1 MGIFDDELILPG
13 VITDIISD
21 YSNGYDTSAF
31 GTTDSV
37 TIIGTAFNGP
47 VGTPVKV
54 YSPEHAAYVFGAS
67 FDSTTRK
74 EATLVAEIQ
83 DAWDRGCRTIYA
95 VRVSGKEMYKDF
107 QLASDTKCK
116 LRVKGIFPH
125 NGNKNVF
132 FEYDAV
138 DTLSEIANGKEA
150 TIKIYKPATRATIE
164 EKMLGK
170 VVKENSILVNTVKV
184 HSGWNIG
191 DSTRLVDFIS
201 LFNKHRYNNV
211 LTLAIVDEDGNDITD
226 SSEAYS
232 LSFGD
237 LLPGVYFIGRDTNA
251 SKMVVKTEISKT
263 FIPDESRDSVYEG
276 FSGNVFKT
284 LKVNTD
290 ITKDLPIYHKDVTQ
304 FNKLIDKVD
313 GVSMT
318 KLFDFLEVSGKV
330 DLLWKKDNVDYEE
343 VTMSDFE
350 VYKKLGSGFVTN
362 AKITETKE
370 GSGVYKVVEVTSETD
385 ENRITATDDGI
396 YSMLE
401 NLASDYRVLT
411 GRYADT
417 EIKGTLPKKSEFL
430 VANPVSS
437 AIFSGVI
444 SVTPKLDEK
453 DLSVIAKK
461 YQFLLKT
468 LDEDNLLFSKDALIE
483 VLYNKNG
490 IYSVAD
496 YVFYTDNISN
506 VNAKAFESG
515 DYILATDTM
524 YQVKDGKFVDLSNLA
539 LYKSLF
545 ADKFVVTN
553 KKIYKVN
560 ADIKDNLRF
569 IEVTEAKEVNNAKY
583 MAVEVRGKIV
593 LFYIDIKTTT
603 INAVAPMVAL
613 DDVLAE
619 SSNMFSL
626 ITPVC
631 EGKELINY
639 VEVKASNLE
648 TTTLAELIIAMNE
661 DETLAKAFEFD
672 IASSLDESVQYFYT
686 ISSVGNDEYV
696 FKSPGEEASMLVD
709 TTKNNINGTTGNDAI
724 LDRTTPVYN
733 KNLYIPY
740 KTTDNFARHLAQHC
754 VYTQLKTANTH
765 GVIGCSRVTST
776 NLKNVAARVDKLCEL
791 DLNLYAKRPNGNDM
805 LDKNNTPYPIGRGIS
820 VTFFQSKVPTN
831 DNYTYVSTGASA
843 YAGMVSALDI
853 DQSSTSQPINID
865 NINFELTNY
874 QLGRLTKAGFVT
886 IKNSYTNGYV
896 ITDGITMAPSTSSF
910 RRLSVT
916 RVINAV
922 DAAIRDAAE
931 PYIGKQN
938 HLANRNALQT
948 AIKSK
953 LDKMLN
959 SLIQSYDFKLVTD
972 SNNDRLGV
980 VEINYNIVP
989 IYEIREV
996 RNRVT
1001 VKDK

>member
-21 YSNGYDTSAF
+21 YSEGYDTSSF

-47 VGTPVKV
+47 VGTPVKI
-54 YSPEHAAYVFGAS
+54 YSPEHAAYIFGSS
-67 FDSTTRK
+67 FNSTTRK

-107 QLASDTKCK
+107 QLASDTKYK

-125 NGNKNVF
+125 NGNKNVY

-150 TIKIYKPATRATIE
+150 AIKIYKPATRATIE

-170 VVKENSILVNTVKV
+170 VVKENSILVNTVKI

-191 DSTRLVDFIS
+191 DSSRLVDFID
-201 LFNKHRYNNV
+201 LFNEYRYNNV

-226 SSEAYS
+226 SAEAKS

-237 LLPGVYFIGRDTNA
+237 LFPGVYFIGRDANA
-251 SKMVVKTEISKT
+251 DNMVVKTEMSKQ
-263 FIPDESRDSVYEG
+263 FVPDEARDSIYEN

-290 ITKDLPIYHKDVTQ
+290 VTKDLPIYHKDVTQ
-304 FNKLIDKVD
+304 FNKLIDKID

-318 KLFDFLEVSGKV
+318 KLFDFLEVAGKV
-330 DLLWKKDNVDYEE
+330 DLLWKKDKVDYEE

-350 VYKKLGSGFVTN
+350 VYKKLGSGFATN

-385 ENRITATDDGI
+385 ENRVTATDEGI

-401 NLASDYRVLT
+401 NLTSDYRVLT

-417 EIKGTLPKKSEFL
+417 EIKGTLPKKKDFL
-430 VANPVSS
+430 VSNPVSS
-437 AIFSGVI
+437 TVCSDVI
-444 SVTPKLDEK
+444 TVTPKLAEK

-461 YQFLLKT
+461 YKFLLKA
-468 LDEDNLLFSKDALIE
+468 LDEDNLLFSKDAIIE
-483 VLYNKNG
+483 LLYNKNG
-490 IYSVAD
+490 TYAVSD
-496 YVFYTDNISN
+496 YVFYTDDIAH
-506 VNAKAFESG
+506 VNADEFESG
-515 DYILATDTM
+515 DYILAVDTM
-524 YQVKDGKFVDLSNLA
+524 YQVVDGKIVELSNVT
-539 LYKSLF
+539 LYGSLF
-545 ADKFVVTN
+545 ADRFVVTN
-553 KKIYKVN
+553 EKIYKIN
-560 ADIKDNLRF
+560 ESISDNLRF
-569 IEVTEAKEVNNAKY
+569 KEVTDATEVNGAKY
-583 MAVEVRGKIV
+583 MVVEVRGRIV
-593 LFYIDIKTTT
+593 VFYIEEDGVDIQ
-603 INAVAPMVAL
+603 AVVPMAAL
-613 DDVLAE
+613 EDVMAE
-619 SSNMFSL
+619 SSNMFAL
-626 ITPVC
+626 ITPVF
-631 EGKELINY
+631 ESQELINY

-661 DETLAKAFEFD
+661 DTELSKAFEFD
-672 IASSLDESVQYFYT
+672 MSSSLDESVQYFYT
-686 ISSVGNDEYV
+686 IKSDGSDEYV
-696 FKSPGEEASMLVD
+696 FEAPVGSGLVD
-709 TTKNNINGTTGNDAI
+709 TTRNNVNGSTGNPTI

-733 KNLYIPY
+733 KNLYIPF

-754 VYTQLKTANTH
+754 IYTQLKTASTH
-765 GVIGCSRVTST
+765 GVIGCSRLTST
-776 NLKNVAARVDKLCEL
+776 NLKNVAARVDKLCSL
-791 DLNLYAKRPNGNDM
+791 DLNLYAKKPNGNDM
-805 LDKNNTPYPIGRGIS
+805 LDKNNTPYPIGRGVS
-820 VTFFQSKVPTN
+820 VTFFQGKVETS
-831 DNYTYVSTGASA
+831 DNYTYVSTGAAA
-843 YAGMVSALDI
+843 YAGMVSALPI
-853 DQSSTSQPINID
+853 DQSSTSQPINVD
-865 NINFELTNY
+865 SVNFELTNY

-886 IKNSYTNGYV
+886 VKNSYTNGYV

-910 RRLSVT
+910 RRLAVT

-922 DAAIRDAAE
+922 DAAIRAAAE

-948 AIKSK
+948 AIKSQ

-959 SLIQSYDFKLVTD
+959 LLIQSYDFKLVTD
-972 SNNDRLGV
+972 SNNDRLGI
-980 VEINYNIVP
+980 VEINYNVVP
-989 IYEIREV
+989 VYEIREV